1 MLESVGIFLWYNL
14 FMAKHFKV
22 FSSSTP
28 NWEDF
33 YHQRKS
39 EILEDDLPE
48 HEDMDDHDDEDWEPP
63 KWNMLK

>member
-1 MLESVGIFLWYNL
+1 
-14 FMAKHFKV
+14 MAKHFKV

-28 NWEDF
+28 NWEEF